1 MNTIKIPRD
10 LIAIHISDHTAGEL
24 REWGLIFNPD
34 WPANDV
40 ECYLSEFEFE
50 LFDSHSIRI
59 YGGHIIRERPDDN
72 TLSNLLG
79 WALRDLN
86 HIGDHIW
93 HELWNND
100 PDSGEINFK

>member
-24 REWGLIFNPD
+24 REAGLITNPD
-34 WPANDV
+34 WPPDYARW
-40 ECYLSEFEFE
+40 YLFEFEFK
-50 LFDSHSIRI
+50 LFDSSILI
-59 YGGHIIRERPDDN
+59 YGGYIIGERPDNN
-72 TLSNLLG
+72 TLSNLLD
-79 WALRDLN
+79 WALHDLN